1 MDLDVKVKATV
12 LGAAF
17 LIVSIDLIS
26 YQPRTQG
33 LISAP
38 CHERG
43 GRGGVGGDK
52 TLGTKLIYY

>member
-12 LGAAF
+12 MGAAF

-33 LISAP
+33 LISASLP
-38 CHERG
+38 RAWW
-43 GRGGVGGDK
+43 VGGWVQ
-52 TLGTKLIYY
+52 GAEIRPWVRG